1 MKSIIVIRHG
11 QSEHHLKDLTGG
23 WTDTGLTE
31 LGRRQSAH
39 LASRL
44 KREIGDTPI
53 KLYCSDLK
61 RAFQTTE
68 ILGKEMGLTPNLAPQ
83 LREHNNGI
91 AAGKTIQEA
100 KQYTLE
106 RTEPYI
112 DWQPYP
118 QAETWRQFYLRVSC
132 YMERLTENQ
141 EYALLIVTHG
151 GTIINILAWWLKLE
165 VDMLSEVSFDASP
178 TSITVLRTNQWDER
192 TIERL
197 NDTAHLYAAGLH
209 ERIEL

>member
-31 LGRRQSAH
+31 LGRRQAAH

-44 KREIGDTPI
+44 KREIGDTPL

-61 RAFQTTE
+61 RAFQTAE
-68 ILGKEMGLTPNLAPQ
+68 ILGKEMGLTPNLAPR

-91 AAGKTIQEA
+91 AAGNTIEEA

-112 DWQPYP
+112 DWQTYP
-118 QAETWRQFYLRVSC
+118 QAETWRQFYLRVSE
-132 YMERLTENQ
+132 YVEHLTESQ
-141 EYALLIVTHG
+141 ESLILLVTHG
-151 GTIINILAWWLKLE
+151 GTIINIVAWWLQLE
-165 VDMLSEVSFDASP
+165 IDMLSEVSFDSSL
-178 TSITVLRTNQWDER
+178 TGITVLRTNQRNER

-197 NDTAHLYAAGLH
+197 NDTAHLYEAGLY
-209 ERIEL
+209 EGIQL